1 LADSLADKQPA
12 IMVSIDGKLHVL
24 SIVTLRMLANGEEYS
39 GNVDEMIRLLAT
51 AIVQLMDDQ
60 L

>member
-1 LADSLADKQPA
+1 
-12 IMVSIDGKLHVL
+12 MVSINGKLHVL
-24 SIVTLRMLANGEEYS
+24 SIVTLRMLANGKEYS
-39 GNVDEMIRLLAT
+39 GDVDEMIRLLAT